1 MTRHHDIAARL
12 GSFGD
17 VRTNPEAYW
26 TDGQMVATS
35 EFERSPAGF
44 MQPVYRP
51 RIAIPKADV
60 LPEERADYNR
70 RFEQAIRSSFTR
82 LTGEEFMVPVE
93 PPDVSKDKLR
103 SRVSNAN
110 EVKIPQRFEMYRRML
125 QAGEDLPPVVATR
138 TIGPDG
144 EPRYYILDGN
154 HRYFASQ
161 AEGVPFIRAL
171 EEAALSQDEALRI
184 ARGGL
189 RGPTFGGLLTGG
201 VR

>member
-12 GSFGD
+12 GSLGD
-17 VRTNPEAYW
+17 VRTNPDAYW

-60 LPEERADYNR
+60 LPEERADYDR
-70 RFEQAIRSSFTR
+70 RFEQAIRAAFSR
-82 LTGEEFMVPVE
+82 MTGEEFMVPVE
-93 PPDVSKDKLR
+93 PLDVARDKLR
-103 SRVSNAN
+103 RRVTNAN
-110 EVKIPQRFEMYRRML
+110 EVKVPQRWEMYRRML
-125 QAGEDLPPVVATR
+125 RAGETLPPVVATR
-138 TIGPDG
+138 KLGPDG
-144 EPRYYILDGN
+144 ETRYHVLDGN
-154 HRYFASQ
+154 HRYFAAQ

-171 EEAALSQDEALRI
+171 EEAALSSEEALRI
-184 ARGGL
+184 ARGDL
-189 RGPTFGGLLTGG
+189 RGPTFSGLLTGG